1 MINQNASATR
11 LKEYITAL
19 LPWAHGHQL
28 HAISDFV
35 AAIIEKQTGIQA
47 ALARCFGNQ
56 EAASRRLSRLLHNPR
71 LSPHQLAE
79 AVLNH
84 LLQQL
89 PRRGRLRLALD
100 WTIQEP
106 HHLLVVSLVTGA
118 RAMPIYW
125 RAYSASVLKGRMR
138 RYEMAV
144 IKRVI
149 ERLRQVAP
157 SRRLILTAD
166 RWFADVDLADLLET
180 LGVDYVIRV
189 KCSTKVWLAGQW
201 RQLQEMRFVGNSRG
215 RNLGRLWYCEAD
227 PHRLYVTMTRAR
239 NEQGQWEVWYLMSNR
254 LARAAQAASE
264 YARRFGCEHGFRD
277 SKWQM
282 GFSQARIREVKAW
295 SRMFA
300 MIAISLLIIVRLA
313 MKLLVRGQPQA
324 FALMRQ
330 VASRR
335 RGRWDLSLVSAM
347 LHLLKL
353 NGDLFDHLC
362 FRDKLSLEIALPNV
376 S

>member
-19 LPWAHGHQL
+19 LPSAHGHQL
-28 HAISDFV
+28 NAISDFV
-35 AAIIEKQTGIQA
+35 ATIIDKQTANQA
-47 ALARCFGNQ
+47 ALARAFGNQ
-56 EAASRRLSRLLHNPR
+56 EAATRRLSRLLHNPR
-71 LSPHQLAE
+71 LSPHKLAD

-84 LLQQL
+84 VLEQL
-89 PRRGRLRLALD
+89 PRHGRLRLALD
-100 WTIQEP
+100 WTIEQA

-118 RAMPIYW
+118 RAIPIYW
-125 RAYSASVLKGRMR
+125 RAYSAKVLKGRMR

-149 ERLRQVAP
+149 ERLRQAAP
-157 SRRLILTAD
+157 RRRLILTAD

-180 LGVDYVIRV
+180 LGIDYVIRV

-201 RQLQEMRFVGNSRG
+201 RQLQEMRFVSNSRG

-227 PHRLYVTMTRAR
+227 PRRLYVTMTRAR

-254 LARAAQAASE
+254 FARAGQAASE

-282 GFSQARIREVKAW
+282 GFSEARIREVKAW

-300 MIAISLLIIVRLA
+300 LIAISLLLVVRLA
-313 MKLLVRGQPQA
+313 MILLARGQPQA
-324 FALMRQ
+324 FALMRE
-330 VASRR
+330 VGSRR

-353 NGDLFDHLC
+353 HRDLFDHLS
-362 FRDKLSLEIALPNV
+362 FHSKLSLEVALPNV

>member
-11 LKEYITAL
+11 LKDYITAL
-19 LPWAHGHQL
+19 LPKAHGHQL
-28 HAISDFV
+28 NAISDFV
-35 AAIIEKQTGIQA
+35 AAIIDKQTANQA
-47 ALARCFGNQ
+47 ALARAFGNQ
-56 EAASRRLSRLLHNPR
+56 EAATRRLSRLLHNPR
-71 LSPHQLAE
+71 LSPHKLAD

-84 LLQQL
+84 VLQQL

-100 WTIQEP
+100 WTIEGD

-118 RAMPIYW
+118 RAIPIYW
-125 RAYSASVLKGRMR
+125 RAYSALVLKGRMR

-157 SRRLILTAD
+157 RRRLILTAD
-166 RWFADVDLADLLET
+166 RWFADVDLADLLEM

-189 KCSTKVWLAGQW
+189 KSSTKVWLAGQW
-201 RQLQEMRFVGNSRG
+201 RQLQEIGFAGNSRG
-215 RNLGRLWYCEAD
+215 RKLGRLWYCQAD
-227 PHRLYVTMTRAR
+227 PHRLYVTMSRAR

-254 LARAAQAASE
+254 FHRAAQAASE

-300 MIAISLLIIVRLA
+300 LIAISLLLVVQLA
-313 MKLLVRGQPQA
+313 MRLLARSQPQA

-335 RGRWDLSLVSAM
+335 RDRWDLSMVSAM

-362 FRDKLSLEIALPNV
+362 FHNKLSLEIALPNV

>member
-11 LKEYITAL
+11 IKEYITAL
-19 LPWAHGHQL
+19 LPRAHGHQL
-28 HAISDFV
+28 NAISDFV
-35 AAIIEKQTGIQA
+35 AAIIDKQTAIQA
-47 ALARCFGNQ
+47 ALARSFGNQ
-56 EAASRRLSRLLHNPR
+56 EAATRRLSRLLHNPR
-71 LSPHQLAE
+71 LPPQKLAD
-79 AVLNH
+79 AVLTQV
-84 LLQQL
+84 LQQL

-100 WTIQEP
+100 WTAEEP

-118 RAMPIYW
+118 RAIPIYW
-125 RAYSASVLKGRMR
+125 RAYSATTLKGRMR

-144 IKRVI
+144 IKRVV

-157 SRRLILTAD
+157 RRRLILTAD
-166 RWFADVDLADLLET
+166 RWFADVDLADLLES

-189 KCSTKVWLAGQW
+189 RCSTKVWLSGRW
-201 RQLQEMRFVGNSRG
+201 RQLQGVGFVGNSRG

-227 PHRLYVTMTRAR
+227 PRRLYVTMSRAR

-254 LARAAQAASE
+254 FARAAQAAGE

-282 GFSQARIREVKAW
+282 GFSQARILDVKAW

-300 MIAISLLIIVRLA
+300 LIALSLLIIVRLA

-362 FRDKLSLEIALPNV
+362 FLDKLSLEIALPNV

>member
-11 LKEYITAL
+11 LNEYITAL
-19 LPWAHGHQL
+19 LPRAHGHQL

-35 AAIIEKQTGIQA
+35 AAIIDKQTANQA
-47 ALARCFGNQ
+47 ALARSFGNQ

-71 LSPHQLAE
+71 LSPHQLAD
-79 AVLNH
+79 AVLLH
-84 LLQQL
+84 VLQQL

-100 WTIQEP
+100 WTVEQP

-118 RAMPIYW
+118 RAIPLYW
-125 RAYSASVLKGRMR
+125 RAYSALVLKGRMR

-144 IKRVI
+144 IKRVCQ
-149 ERLRQVAP
+149 RLQQAASR
-157 SRRLILTAD
+157 RRLILTAD
-166 RWFADVDLADLLET
+166 RWFADVDLADLLDQ
-180 LGVDYVIRV
+180 LRVDYVIRV
-189 KCSTKVWLAGQW
+189 KCSTKVWLAGAW
-201 RQLQEMRFVGNSRG
+201 HQLQEMRFAGNSRR

-227 PHRLYVTMTRAR
+227 PHRLYVTMTRVR
-239 NEQGQWEVWYLMSNR
+239 NQQGQWEVWYLMSNR
-254 LARAAQAASE
+254 FHRAAQAASE
-264 YARRFGCEHGFRD
+264 YARRFGCEHSFRD

-282 GFSQARIREVKAW
+282 GFSEARIREVQAW

-300 MIAISLLIIVRLA
+300 LIAISLLIIVRLA

-353 NGDLFDHLC
+353 KGDLFDHLC
-362 FRDKLSLEIALPNV
+362 FHDKLSLEIALPNV